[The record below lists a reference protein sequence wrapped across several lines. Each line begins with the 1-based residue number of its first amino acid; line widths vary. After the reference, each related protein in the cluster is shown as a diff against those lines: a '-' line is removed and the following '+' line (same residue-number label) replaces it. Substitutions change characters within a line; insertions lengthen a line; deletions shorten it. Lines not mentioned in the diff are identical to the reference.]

1 MKGITLTIIFI
12 LMMLILII
20 AAVEQQSNKRI
31 ELEQS
36 TEQTDPRMQRN
47 VVGMNSMEFYEDQ
60 TTGMCF
66 ATVWLGE
73 ERYGGPMMTQVDCEL
88 TNGGIPFWSTINEN
102 GD

>member
-1 MKGITLTIIFI
+1 MKRITITILWIVI
-12 LMMLILII
+12 PLIMII
-20 AAVEQQSNKRI
+20 VAVQSTNNAQI

-36 TEQTDPRMQRN
+36 TEQTNPRMQRK
-47 VVGMNSMEFYEDQ
+47 VHGMNSMEFYEDQ

-66 ATVWLGE
+66 ARVW
-73 ERYGGPMMTQVDCEL
+73 GGSANGGLAIAQVDCEL

>member
-20 AAVEQQSNKRI
+20 AAVKQQSNKRN

-36 TEQTDPRMQRN
+36 TNQTNLQMQRN
-47 VVGMNSMEFYEDQ
+47 VDGMNSMEFYEDQ

-66 ATVWLGE
+66 ATAWGGAVN
-73 ERYGGPMMTQVDCEL
+73 GGPMMTQVDCEL